1 MPMTDLAI
9 SHALPAAR
17 PLGLAMRRGLA
28 EKCPNCG
35 KGRLFYA
42 YLKVVPN
49 CESCGEDLSHQRS
62 DDAPPYLTML
72 IVGHFVV
79 AGILAFEEFWSD
91 LPTALVVAVWCAIA
105 LVASLALLPRIKG
118 AMVGYQW
125 ALRMHGFDPTNKD

>member
-1 MPMTDLAI
+1 MTELAI
-9 SHALPAAR
+9 SDTLPAAR

-49 CESCGEDLSHQRS
+49 CEACGEDLSHQRA
-62 DDAPPYLTML
+62 DDAPQYLTIA
-72 IVGHFVV
+72 IVGHFIV
-79 AGILAFEEFWSD
+79 AGILAFEDFWSG
-91 LPTALVVAVWCAIA
+91 LPTALVVAVWCALA
-105 LVASLALLPRIKG
+105 LVASLALLPRMKG

-125 ALRMHGFDPTNKD
+125 ALRMHGFDPSNKD